1 MIKTEVIAFATA
13 SVVLGTL
20 AGGMVGV
27 GLGLGLIATAGC
39 AVAGVG
45 FVGYTLDTFLH
56 FARR

>member
-1 MIKTEVIAFATA
+1 
-13 SVVLGTL
+13 
-20 AGGMVGV
+20 MVGV
-27 GLGLGLIATAGC
+27 GLGLGLLATAGC